1 MGPEK
6 CNDFSARNIVTG
18 KYLTFEGFKVMI
30 TPKSEIE
37 GGGFISHGLI
47 NLICNEEGQKL

>member
-1 MGPEK
+1 
-6 CNDFSARNIVTG
+6 VTG
-18 KYLTFEGFKVMI
+18 KYLTFNGFRVMI

-37 GGGFISHGLI
+37 GGGFISRGLI

>member
-1 MGPEK
+1 
-6 CNDFSARNIVTG
+6 
-18 KYLTFEGFKVMI
+18 MI